1 MVNQRTK
8 YKQSFDRGVIM
19 GKFDEYLERARRL
32 ADEVGDLAKNVTSD
46 TVDKAKELMDD
57 GSKARELMKS
67 AKEQSAAISLGAKE
81 KVQGIIQDV
90 KAVKEISLGIAELEA
105 LPEFEG
111 SILYKMELE
120 TVLNSLDA
128 LVLTIRDSRMDDE
141 SVAEEIRKVMDRIQP
156 AAVAEPQAEG
166 AGPQAQGAG
175 QELTDEQKAIEH
187 VKKIA
192 YVACGRALATVA

>member
-1 MVNQRTK
+1 
-8 YKQSFDRGVIM
+8 M
-19 GKFDEYLERARRL
+19 GKFDEYLERARKL

-46 TVDKAKELMDD
+46 TVGKAKEIMDD

-67 AKEQSAAISLGAKE
+67 AKEQSAAISLNAKE

-120 TVLNSLDA
+120 TVLNSMDA

-156 AAVAEPQAEG
+156 AAAAEPQAEG
-166 AGPQAQGAG
+166 AE
-175 QELTDEQKAIEH
+175 QELTDDEKASEH

>member
-1 MVNQRTK
+1 
-8 YKQSFDRGVIM
+8 M
-19 GKFDEYLERARRL
+19 GKFDEYLERARKL

-46 TVDKAKELMDD
+46 TVGKAKEIMDD

-67 AKEQSAAISLGAKE
+67 AKEQSAAISLNAKE

-156 AAVAEPQAEG
+156 AAAAEPQAEG
-166 AGPQAQGAG
+166 AE